1 MEKDLSKHKG
11 PHFACGSLSEDE
23 SAIVVSTPLPNVP
36 VPLKKPV
43 NDSGNNPKSNQPL
56 SVSIKPAKILTSDDQ
71 PLVHCKIFTPNVLV
85 GFAFLLSFDH
95 RVC

>member
-1 MEKDLSKHKG
+1 MLTTEVVEKDLSKHKG

-43 NDSGNNPKSNQPL
+43 NDSVNNPKSNQPL

-71 PLVHCKIFTPNVLV
+71 PLVHCMDLGSDETM
-85 GFAFLLSFDH
+85 H
-95 RVC
+95 RAR